1 MSVSDVD
8 VALADVVDL
17 DRYPIA
23 DLGAGEAQAL
33 VARCRQQLADDGAT
47 TLPGFV
53 TPTAVAAM
61 AAEANAAEAQAFFCD
76 NTHNAYLTPDD
87 VSLAADDPRRR
98 RLHTMV
104 GSIAY
109 DLIDHDSPL
118 RRLYNWPPLLEFIG
132 NVLDVPAL
140 HQFADPLGACS
151 VNVFRPGHRHQWH
164 FDETEFTTTI
174 MLQEA
179 ADGGFFDYV
188 PHVRRADGGD
198 VEHVRRILDGDEDEV
213 RRLPFTTGTM
223 SIFAGRKS
231 LHRVTEVL
239 GGRTRL
245 VAVLA
250 FNAEPGVTNSP
261 EIRQL
266 FWGRT
271 G

>member
-1 MSVSDVD
+1 MTVSDVD
-8 VALADVVDL
+8 VACADVVDL

-23 DLGAGEAQAL
+23 DLGVAEAQTL
-33 VARCRQQLADDGAT
+33 VARCRQQLADEGAT
-47 TLPGFV
+47 ILPGFV
-53 TPTAVAAM
+53 TPAAVAAI
-61 AAEANAAEAQAFFCD
+61 AAQANAAEAQAFFCD
-76 NTHNAYLTPDD
+76 STHNAYLTPDD
-87 VSLAADDPRRR
+87 SSLAADDPRRR
-98 RLHTMV
+98 RLHTVV

-118 RRLYNWPPLLEFIG
+118 RRLYNWPPLIEFVR

-151 VNVFRPGHRHQWH
+151 INVFRPGHRHQWH

-179 ADGGFFDYV
+179 EDGGFFDYV
-188 PHVRRADGGD
+188 PHVRRVDGSE
-198 VEHVRRILDGDEDEV
+198 VQRVRRILDGDESDV

-223 SIFAGRKS
+223 SIFAGRAS

-239 GGRTRL
+239 GSRTRL

-250 FNAEPGVTNSP
+250 FNAKAGVTNSA
-261 EIRQL
+261 EVRQL
-266 FWGRT
+266 FWGRS